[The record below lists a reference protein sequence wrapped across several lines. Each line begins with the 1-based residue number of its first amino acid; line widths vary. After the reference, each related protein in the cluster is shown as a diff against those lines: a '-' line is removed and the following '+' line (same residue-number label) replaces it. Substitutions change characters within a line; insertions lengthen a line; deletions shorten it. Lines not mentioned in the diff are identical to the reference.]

1 MTAQPEAGI
10 YLDHAATTPVD
21 DRVAA
26 VMAGALTREGAFGN
40 PSSAHSWG
48 RAAAS
53 LVERA
58 RDQVGACIGGD
69 PDGVVWTSGATEA
82 DNLAVLGCA
91 RFQRERGRG
100 DHVISV
106 RTEHPAVLEPLEQLR
121 REGMRVTLLPPE
133 RDGSVS
139 PEAVAGALEEGT
151 VLVSVM
157 HVNNETG
164 AVQDIPGIAAA
175 LADHPARLHVDAAQS
190 AGRLPL
196 AVEDWGVDLL
206 SLSGHKVYGPKGVG
220 VLWLRRQP
228 RVRLAPLL
236 HGGGQQAGVRP
247 GTLAPH
253 LIAGMGEACAIAA
266 AEGPAERDR
275 LAQLRNRLRDRLM
288 ALDGVRLNGQWDGA
302 PHILNLSFSCVHGD
316 ALRAEVQHL
325 GLSAGSACSSGG
337 GGGSHVLRALGVP
350 DALAHA
356 SLRFSPGRWS
366 TQAEVDAVGDAVA
379 TGVQRLRALSP
390 AWEAFCAGSDL
401 GALYQRP
408 SLAG

>member
-1 MTAQPEAGI
+1 MTGQDDTGV

-26 VMAGALTREGAFGN
+26 VMTAALTREGTFGN
-40 PSSAHSWG
+40 PSSAHPWG

-53 LVERA
+53 LVQHA
-58 RDQVGACIGGD
+58 REQVGACIGGD

-82 DNLAVLGCA
+82 DNMAVLGCA

-100 DHVISV
+100 DHVVSV
-106 RTEHPAVLEPLEQLR
+106 RTEHPAVLEPVEQLR
-121 REGMRVTLLPPE
+121 REGMRVTLLSPE
-133 RDGSVS
+133 PDGSVT
-139 PEAVAGALEEGT
+139 PAAVADALEEDT

-164 AVQDIPGIAAA
+164 AVQDIPGIAAV
-175 LADHPARLHVDAAQS
+175 LDEHPARLHVDAAQS
-190 AGRLPL
+190 TGRLPL

-220 VLWLRRQP
+220 VLWLRRRP
-228 RVRLAPLL
+228 RVRLTPLL
-236 HGGGQQAGVRP
+236 HGGGQQAGMRP

-253 LIAGMGEACAIAA
+253 LIAGMGEACALAA
-266 AEGPAERDR
+266 SEGPAERER
-275 LAQLRNRLRDRLM
+275 LAELRVRLRDRLLE
-288 ALDGVRLNGQWDGA
+288 LDGVRLNGQWHGA
-302 PHILNLSFSCVHGD
+302 PHILNLSFGCVHGD

-337 GGGSHVLRALGVP
+337 GGASHVLRAMGVP

-356 SLRFSPGRWS
+356 SLRFSPGRW
-366 TQAEVDAVGDAVA
+366 TTRADVDAVVDSVA
-379 TGVQRLRALSP
+379 AGVRRLRGLSP
-390 AWEAFCAGSDL
+390 AWDAFRAGSEL
-401 GALYQRP
+401 GSLYRRP
-408 SLAG
+408 SLVG